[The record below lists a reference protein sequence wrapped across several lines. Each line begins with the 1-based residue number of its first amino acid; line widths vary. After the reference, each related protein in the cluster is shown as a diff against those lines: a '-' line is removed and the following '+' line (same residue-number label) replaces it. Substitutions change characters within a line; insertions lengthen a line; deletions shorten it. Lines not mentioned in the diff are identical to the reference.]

1 MKRIL
6 WVMGV
11 LLVVLAG
18 GVLVGPGL
26 VDWNQ
31 YKDDIQAQAK
41 KATGRDLVINGNIKI
56 TVLPAPAL
64 IAGDVSLANI
74 EGASSPHMM
83 RLKSLEIRVAL
94 APLLTGRIE
103 VERVKL
109 VDPVVELEVLADGS
123 RNWVFDTG
131 GGTTQAV
138 PPAAGTGEPVAATS
152 APPITLDNF
161 TIENGTLI
169 YRDAKN
175 GTVERIEAINANFAA
190 ASLAGPFESTGGLR
204 LRGVPLTYS
213 VNVGEIIHG
222 RTVPF
227 NLKLGV
233 APGNAH
239 LQMSG
244 TVVGLG
250 EVPKVKGKIK
260 GGGDTLAGLIGA
272 VLPGAALPGLLSQ
285 DFVFDGA
292 VTVAAAG
299 AEIKGLSFRL
309 GKTQTTADITIDA
322 GKILTVAGRVAANR
336 IDLDRWLEL
345 SATPTGGKAQPAA
358 GTPEVSSSGTS
369 ASKPGAGGSGAT
381 AFSIPKNING
391 SLNFTAEAI
400 TYRNGVIRK
409 AILNA
414 ELTHGEITISQLSGK
429 FPGGSDMAVFGF
441 VTAAEGQ
448 PRFEGEL
455 ETTVNDLHGV
465 LGWLGLEIK
474 GVAPDRLR
482 KLTLVSRVVVDPEQV
497 QFSGLDLQFD
507 SSRLTGG
514 VTVAI
519 TKRPSFGAEFLLDR
533 LNLDAYLP
541 KPPEK
546 TAQTGK
552 KKATKAVGEPGAGAA
567 AKAGTEPR
575 AKAPLPALKMLTT
588 LDANLKARI
597 KTLVFEG
604 RQIKD
609 VFFDGTLHNG
619 RLKIRRLSVAKMAGA
634 SGSVSGIIDGLAGE
648 PTATGLKFDVR
659 ASDVPR
665 FLRLAGLDPP
675 VPAKDLGAVRV
686 RGQLDGK
693 LLSPRLSLKLDG
705 AGASVSIDGQ
715 IEGLAT
721 LPTAKAL
728 KFRLVTKDASRL
740 LRLAGVDAPAV
751 GKNLGPLSASG
762 VLDGNL
768 LTPKVT
774 LNLKAAGGDVFLDGT
789 LNLMGAGDM
798 LDMTL
803 KASHPNAAR
812 LLRVLGAGYRPVG
825 KIGGL
830 DVQARLKL
838 GPAALT
844 LQGMTA
850 KIGTIELKGDV
861 ALALG
866 GPRPK
871 ITATLNAGP
880 ITIDPFLPARKTA
893 SLGDGPKGRPWGGAR
908 VLPAAWTGMRHL
920 AAGEKGRLLTLA
932 AVGEWSRDPIDLSG
946 LGAFDAEV
954 ALKSPTIEFD
964 RYRLDNADLAFTL
977 AAGKLKVSKVTGQLF
992 GGALHATATV
1002 TATARPRFETVFALE
1017 NVNLSLAT
1025 RALAGEPLATGRMS
1039 IQAKLQTAGR
1049 SLAEMISGLSGGGS
1063 LRMSGVDVKGSAT
1076 GTAMAGA
1083 LGLVSAINQFAGLLG
1098 GAKKS
1103 SGADISG
1110 NFRINRGVARSQD
1123 LKLTTHVGKG
1133 TAAGS
1138 IDLPRWRIDVK
1149 GQVQLEANFLTALL
1163 QSRSRTN
1170 VTQAV
1175 PFTIRGRL
1183 DKPTV
1188 NLDTSKLPGGGL
1200 PIPGI
1205 DKLIKKA
1212 PKGIGGILQGI
1223 LGGGVPRQ
1231 GTGTTG
1237 GTAET
1242 LPPPPGSEPPPPPS
1256 QPPSQPR
1263 QITPQDLLKELFRRR

>member
-6 WVMGV
+6 WVIGV

-18 GVLVGPGL
+18 GVLVGPSL

-31 YKDDIQAQAK
+31 YKVDIQAQTM
-41 KATGRDLVINGNIKI
+41 KAIGRDLVINGNIKI
-56 TVLPAPAL
+56 TVLPAPTL

-83 RLKSLEIRVAL
+83 RLKSLEVRVAL

-109 VDPVVELEVLADGS
+109 VDPVVELEVLADGR
-123 RNWVFDTG
+123 RNWVFDNG

-138 PPAAGTGEPVAATS
+138 PPPVGTGEPVAATS
-152 APPITLDNF
+152 VPPITLDNF
-161 TIENGTLI
+161 TIENATLN
-169 YRDAKN
+169 YRNAEN
-175 GTVERIEAINANFAA
+175 GTVEQITAVNANFAA
-190 ASLAGPFESTGGLR
+190 ASLAGPFESAGGLR

-213 VNVGEIIHG
+213 VHVGEIIHG

-244 TVVGLG
+244 TVVGLE

-260 GGGDTLAGLIGA
+260 GGGNTLAGLIGT
-272 VLPGAALPGLLSQ
+272 ALPGTTLPELLSQ
-285 DFVFDGA
+285 AFVYDGSITA
-292 VTVAAAG
+292 TAAG
-299 AEIKGLSFRL
+299 AEIKGLNFRL
-309 GKTQTTADITIDA
+309 GKTKATADITIDA
-322 GKILTVAGRVAANR
+322 GKILNIAGRIAANR

-345 SATPTGGKAQPAA
+345 SAPPMGGKAQPAA
-358 GTPEVSSSGTS
+358 GTPESSSSGPS
-369 ASKPGAGGSGAT
+369 ASKPGTGGSGTT

-391 SLNFTAEAI
+391 SLNFSAEAI
-400 TYRNGVIRK
+400 TYRNGVIRE

-414 ELTHGEITISQLSGK
+414 ELTNGEITISQLSGK
-429 FPGGSDMAVFGF
+429 FPGGSNMAVFGF

-455 ETTVNDLHGV
+455 ETTVNDLRGV
-465 LGWLGLEIK
+465 LGWLGSEIK
-474 GVAPDRLR
+474 DVASDRLR
-482 KLTLVSRVVVDPEQV
+482 KLTFVSRVVAGPKEV
-497 QFSGLDLQFD
+497 QFLGLDLQFD

-519 TKRPSFGAEFLLDR
+519 TKRLSLGAEFLLDR
-533 LNLDAYLP
+533 LNLDAYFP

-546 TAQTGK
+546 TTKTGN
-552 KKATKAVGEPGAGAA
+552 KKATKAVGEPGVAAA
-567 AKAGTEPR
+567 AKAGTESG
-575 AKAPLPALKMLTT
+575 AKASLPALKMLTT

-609 VFFDGTLHNG
+609 VFFDGTLYNG
-619 RLKIRRLSVAKMAGA
+619 RLKIHRLSVAKMAGA
-634 SGSVSGIIDGLAGE
+634 SGSVSGVIDGLAGE

-659 ASDVPR
+659 ASNVPR

-675 VPAKDLGAVRV
+675 VPSTDLGVVRV

-693 LLSPRLSLKLDG
+693 LLSPRLSLKLDV
-705 AGASVSIDGQ
+705 AGASVNIDGQ

-721 LPTAKAL
+721 LPTTKAL
-728 KFRLVTKDASRL
+728 KFRLATKDASRL
-740 LRLAGVDAPAV
+740 LRLAEVNAPAV
-751 GKNLGPLSASG
+751 GKNLGPLNASG

-774 LNLKAAGGDVFLDGT
+774 LILKAAGGSVSLNGT
-789 LNLMGAGDM
+789 LNLIGAGDM

-803 KASHPNAAR
+803 KVIHPNAAR
-812 LLRVLGAGYRPVG
+812 LFRVLGTGYRPAG

-850 KIGTIELKGDV
+850 KIGTIGLKGDV
-861 ALALG
+861 ALALS
-866 GPRPK
+866 GPRPN
-871 ITATLNAGP
+871 ITATLNAGA

-908 VLPAAWTGMRHL
+908 VLPAAWTGMRNL
-920 AAGEKGRLLTLA
+920 AAGEQGRLLTLA
-932 AVGEWSRDPIDLSG
+932 AAGEWPRDPIDLSG
-946 LGAFDAEV
+946 FGAFDAEL
-954 ALKSPTIEFD
+954 ALKSPTIEFN

-977 AAGKLKVSKVTGQLF
+977 VAGKFKVSKVTGQLF
-992 GGALHATATV
+992 GGALHATATA
-1002 TATARPRFETVFALE
+1002 TATARPRLKTVFVLE

-1039 IQAKLQTAGR
+1039 VQAKLQTTGR
-1049 SLAEMISGLSGGGS
+1049 SMAEMISGLSGGGS
-1063 LRMSGVDVKGSAT
+1063 LRMSGVDAKGSAT
-1076 GTAMAGA
+1076 GTSMAGA

-1103 SGADISG
+1103 SGAKISG
-1110 NFRINRGVARSQD
+1110 NFRINRGVARSQN
-1123 LKLTTHVGKG
+1123 LRLTTHVGKG

-1138 IDLPRWRIDVK
+1138 INLHRWRIDVK
-1149 GQVQLEANFLTALL
+1149 GQVQLEANIMTSLL

-1175 PFTIRGRL
+1175 PFTVRGRL
-1183 DKPTV
+1183 DNPTV
-1188 NLDTSKLPGGGL
+1188 KLETSKLPGGRL

-1212 PKGIGGILQGI
+1212 PKEIGGILQGI
-1223 LGGGVPRQ
+1223 LGGGVPQQ

-1237 GTAET
+1237 GTAGT
-1242 LPPPPGSEPPPPPS
+1242 LPSPPGSEPPSPPS
-1256 QPPSQPR
+1256 QPQSQPR
-1263 QITPQDLLKELFRRR
+1263 QITPQDMLKELFRRR